1 MNDIEKNT
9 FHPSHYNKE
18 GRKECWEEMEEIFGK
33 AFVVGFCIGSA
44 YKYLY
49 RKGEK
54 DGNSEEQDIAKIK
67 NYMVKAHILLCQM
80 GKTDEPRLLDAG
92 TSYIK
97 MCEILE
103 KEGIDYGRETGTE
116 E

>member
-1 MNDIEKNT
+1 MSDIEKNT

-33 AFVVGFCIGSA
+33 AFVVDFCIGSA

-54 DGNSEEQDIAKIK
+54 EGNPKEQDIAKIK
-67 NYMVKAHILLCQM
+67 NYIAHAKKLTETLN
-80 GKTDEPRLLDAG
+80 
-92 TSYIK
+92 TSEKIQAHT
-97 MCEILE
+97 MLRTLE
-103 KEGIDYGRETGTE
+103 RYLEREGIDYGRETGTE